1 MYGGRITSEERS
13 AISTYVGAGVAIVLA
28 VVGIYF
34 FFLAQ
39 KEKKE
44 TTTFDPN
51 RPVPTDTVLKGRL
64 KAEEYAVVR
73 GNGSQTPF
81 QNEFWNN
88 EKTGIYV
95 DVITGEPL
103 FVSVDKFDGKV
114 GLPTF
119 TKPISYD
126 LLVELPDNTNEMQR
140 TQVRAKRSNA
150 RLGHVFAD
158 PQSPTGRRYVIY
170 SAAFH
175 FVPVEQMKDRGYE
188 AYIAVVEKKQGF
200 CRHAALRRLISS
212 FLLQPLGN
220 FCRCYFLGKIRSE
233 RWVKSA
239 KQQEELF
246 DYGKEMFRNGIGRVC
261 IRVWNCSALEC
272 RHGYD

>member
-1 MYGGRITSEERS
+1 MHGGRITSEEKS
-13 AISTYVGAGVAIVLA
+13 AISTYVGAGIAVVLA
-28 VVGIYF
+28 VAGIYF

-51 RPVPTDTVLKGRL
+51 RPVASDTVLKSRL

-95 DVITGEPL
+95 DVTTGEPL
-103 FVSVDKFDGKV
+103 FASVDKFDGKV

-119 TKPISYD
+119 TKPISKD
-126 LLVELPDNTNEMQR
+126 VLVEVPDNTNEMQR

-150 RLGHVFAD
+150 RLGHVFPD
-158 PQSPTGRRYVIY
+158 PNSPTGQRYVVY

-175 FVPVEQMKDRGYE
+175 FVPIEQLKDRGYG
-188 AYIAVVEKKQGF
+188 AYV
-200 CRHAALRRLISS
+200 
-212 FLLQPLGN
+212 P
-220 FCRCYFLGKIRSE
+220 
-233 RWVKSA
+233 
-239 KQQEELF
+239 LF
-246 DYGKEMFRNGIGRVC
+246 DKK
-261 IRVWNCSALEC
+261 
-272 RHGYD
+272 

>member
-1 MYGGRITSEERS
+1 LTDAADRGFNNVHRDPMRGGRITSEEKS
-13 AISTYVGAGVAIVLA
+13 AISTYVGAGVAVVLG

-51 RPVPTDTVLKGRL
+51 RPVPSDTVLKNRL

-88 EKTGIYV
+88 EKSGIYV
-95 DVITGEPL
+95 DIISGEPL
-103 FVSVDKFDGKV
+103 FASVDKFDGKV

-119 TKPISYD
+119 TKPVSKD
-126 LLVELPDNTNEMQR
+126 LLVEVADNTNEMQR

-150 RLGHVFAD
+150 RLGHVFPD
-158 PQSPTGRRYVIY
+158 PQSPTGQRYVVY

-175 FVPVEQMKDRGYE
+175 FVRVEDMKDRGYE
-188 AYIAVVEKKQGF
+188 AYLSLLDKK
-200 CRHAALRRLISS
+200 
-212 FLLQPLGN
+212 
-220 FCRCYFLGKIRSE
+220 
-233 RWVKSA
+233 
-239 KQQEELF
+239 
-246 DYGKEMFRNGIGRVC
+246 
-261 IRVWNCSALEC
+261 
-272 RHGYD
+272 

>member
-1 MYGGRITSEERS
+1 MPPIADSINVIRDLMYGGRITSEERS
-13 AISTYVGAGVAIVLA
+13 AISTYVGAGIAIVLA

-34 FFLAQ
+34 FFLTQ

-51 RPVPTDTVLKGRL
+51 RPVPGDTVLKGRL

-81 QNEFWNN
+81 QNDFWNN

-103 FVSVDKFDGKV
+103 FASVDKFDGKV

-119 TKPISYD
+119 TKPISKD
-126 LLVELPDNTNEMQR
+126 LLVEVPDSSNEMQR

-150 RLGHVFAD
+150 RLGHVFPD
-158 PQSPTGRRYVIY
+158 PKSPTGQRYVVY

-175 FVPVEQMKDRGYE
+175 FVPIDQMKDRGYE
-188 AYIAVVEKKQGF
+188 AYLTLLDKK
-200 CRHAALRRLISS
+200 
-212 FLLQPLGN
+212 
-220 FCRCYFLGKIRSE
+220 
-233 RWVKSA
+233 
-239 KQQEELF
+239 
-246 DYGKEMFRNGIGRVC
+246 
-261 IRVWNCSALEC
+261 
-272 RHGYD
+272 

>member
-1 MYGGRITSEERS
+1 MPSIADSINVIRDLMYGGRITSEERS
-13 AISTYVGAGVAIVLA
+13 AISTYVGAGIAIMLA
-28 VVGIYF
+28 VVGIYL
-34 FFLAQ
+34 FLLTQ

-51 RPVPTDTVLKGRL
+51 RPIPSDTVLKSRL

-95 DVITGEPL
+95 DIITNQPL
-103 FVSVDKFDGKV
+103 FASVDKFDGKV

-119 TKPISYD
+119 TKPISKD
-126 LLVELPDNTNEMQR
+126 LLVEVPDTSDEMQR

-150 RLGHVFAD
+150 RLGHVFPD
-158 PQSPTGRRYVIY
+158 PKSPTGQRYVVY

-175 FVPVEQMKDRGYE
+175 FVPIDQMKDRGYE
-188 AYIAVVEKKQGF
+188 AYLTQLDKK
-200 CRHAALRRLISS
+200 
-212 FLLQPLGN
+212 
-220 FCRCYFLGKIRSE
+220 
-233 RWVKSA
+233 
-239 KQQEELF
+239 
-246 DYGKEMFRNGIGRVC
+246 
-261 IRVWNCSALEC
+261 
-272 RHGYD
+272 

>member
-1 MYGGRITSEERS
+1 MHGGRITSEERS
-13 AISTYVGAGVAIVLA
+13 AISTYVGAGVAVVLA
-28 VVGIYF
+28 VIGIYF

-51 RPVPTDTVLKGRL
+51 RPVPTDAVLKGRL

-88 EKTGIYV
+88 EKVGIYV
-95 DVITGEPL
+95 DIITGEPL
-103 FVSVDKFDGKV
+103 FASVDKFDGKV

-126 LLVELPDNTNEMQR
+126 LLVEVPDNTNEMQR
-140 TQVRAKRSNA
+140 TQVRDKRSNA

-158 PQSPTGRRYVIY
+158 PQSSTGRRYVVY
-170 SAAFH
+170 SAALH

-188 AYIAVVEKKQGF
+188 KYLPLVEKK
-200 CRHAALRRLISS
+200 
-212 FLLQPLGN
+212 
-220 FCRCYFLGKIRSE
+220 
-233 RWVKSA
+233 
-239 KQQEELF
+239 
-246 DYGKEMFRNGIGRVC
+246 
-261 IRVWNCSALEC
+261 
-272 RHGYD
+272 

>member
-1 MYGGRITSEERS
+1 MHAGRITSEEKS
-13 AISTYVGAGVAIVLA
+13 AISTYVGAGIAVLLA

-34 FFLAQ
+34 FFLTQ

-51 RPVPTDTVLKGRL
+51 RPVPSDTVLKARL
-64 KAEEYAVVR
+64 KAEEWGVVR

-81 QNEFWNN
+81 QNEFWNS
-88 EKTGIYV
+88 EKIGIYV

-103 FVSVDKFDGKV
+103 FASFDKFDGKV

-126 LLVELPDNTNEMQR
+126 LLVEVPDNTSEMQR
-140 TQVRAKRSNA
+140 LQVRAKRSNA

-158 PQSPTGRRYVIY
+158 PNSPTLRRYVVY

-175 FVPVEQMKDRGYE
+175 FVPLEQMKDRGYE
-188 AYIAVVEKKQGF
+188 KYVPLFEKK
-200 CRHAALRRLISS
+200 
-212 FLLQPLGN
+212 
-220 FCRCYFLGKIRSE
+220 
-233 RWVKSA
+233 
-239 KQQEELF
+239 
-246 DYGKEMFRNGIGRVC
+246 
-261 IRVWNCSALEC
+261 
-272 RHGYD
+272 